1 MLILSEIA
9 QWLKIDL
16 GAARPIL
23 DRMELN
29 GVDFSEASTAP
40 LKREAKAAQKELA
53 NV

>member
-1 MLILSEIA
+1 MLILKEISE
-9 QWLKIDL
+9 WLKTDL
-16 GAARPIL
+16 EAARPIL

-29 GVDFSEASTAP
+29 SVDLSEASTAT

>member
-1 MLILSEIA
+1 MLILTEIA

-16 GAARPIL
+16 EAARSIL

-29 GVDFSEASTAP
+29 GVDFSEASTAT